1 MKFFNRIKSNSQKE
15 DPIKESNASDEQGS
29 LRDSAE
35 SDQQVPFN
43 ERVPFQDFVNIDIR
57 LKINDSEARLFHR
70 TRYNIEIQSE
80 GFPTKCVQRKSSD
93 FEGLHQIAQILF
105 PNADLPEFPRKISVL
120 SKKKRIKSYES
131 LLMKLVEESNKAP
144 SQQLRVKIR
153 KILYNFLFSLDSN
166 HTQIGEEQ
174 PLSRSQSNQESSQI
188 YLEQSQATLNEF
200 KDSVE
205 YYDNDSELL
214 SQSHDRRSKSYFFSD
229 SIADSELISDRNQS
243 FQGLHLV
250 KQGKGDN
257 PSNQVEINQKQE
269 QQVKNQLDYFHK
281 QDQKEKSSGGTYL
294 QILYRKDSF
303 SDEIRKEGYFY
314 LNIVGIKQLK
324 KYFLKICSQNVLI
337 YSLNS
342 QNQFEYCIPC
352 NSLQVVRG
360 QEKNQ
365 DTIFIGHRYDKYQIE
380 IKHVDEQKDKKNQQ
394 QINEEIL
401 KTYQEIKHC
410 VENCIKGTQQKPTGK
425 IIMELTQATLPKNLK
440 TENSTFHIIIKHMD
454 IKVMFYK
461 KQAQENILVKWGQKI
476 MLPIFDN
483 YSEIEIELYR
493 TYTSGMLMA
502 SSKEELVGTQV
513 IRIADIL
520 YNIYQYNSFFLETQ
534 LNSSHK
540 QSQANSAN
548 HQEVAEDLKIK
559 VIFKISDFSQKMSYF
574 ARNYEEKYENQILS
588 KNKYTPKERLEFK
601 VTRNRIKVMRS
612 NIIFKLNNFSEIL
625 NFRYPRIS
633 WIFYIFMILFAL
645 QFNMNYLFIYL
656 MLFLILTTLYC
667 HSEFRSQI
675 IQKFQSQIEKLS
687 LQNEDYFSQKIQTFK
702 EFELQKMADINQI
715 TIIQMEGIF
724 SKVKKYKK
732 YLGYLSYLMFHLIS
746 FVEKLKNLICWYHY
760 QKTYNFLVYAGLSI
774 ILYLI
779 IPFNLV
785 FATLIIKRLLKGR
798 KFYKIVKNH
807 NKKLVKS
814 FVYEIIKKFFP
825 EFSDNIKNPDK
836 EWPSNC
842 YTFLSLNKK
851 IVEQITQL
859 FKFKVKDDLLTQYKT
874 MNDLCNY
881 LTSTHEIIYLPKSVL
896 VKDFQ
901 NIQDKEKFIKK
912 KPLITKIFSHVYSFI
927 YNIPSDYY
935 RVIYPQQY

>member
-1 MKFFNRIKSNSQKE
+1 MRFFNRIKSNSQKE
-15 DPIKESNASDEQGS
+15 DPLKQPNASDELSS
-29 LRDSAE
+29 LRDSTE
-35 SDQQVPFN
+35 SDQQVPID

-57 LKINDSEARLFHR
+57 LKINDSETRIFHR

-80 GFPTKCVQRKSSD
+80 GFPTKFVQRKSSD

-105 PNADLPEFPRKISVL
+105 PNADLPEFPRKMSVL
-120 SKKKRIKSYES
+120 SKKKRIESYES
-131 LLMKLVEESNKAP
+131 LLMKLVEESNKAA

-153 KILYNFLFSLDSN
+153 RILYNFLFSLDSN
-166 HTQIGEEQ
+166 HTQIEDE
-174 PLSRSQSNQESSQI
+174 PLSRSQSNQESTQIQSEQNELSQSE
-188 YLEQSQATLNEF
+188 L
-200 KDSVE
+200 KDQVE
-205 YYDNDSELL
+205 YYDADNELIN
-214 SQSHDRRSKSYFFSD
+214 QRQDRRSKSYFLNEST
-229 SIADSELISDRNQS
+229 ADSELISDRNLS
-243 FQGLHLV
+243 FQGLHVV

-281 QDQKEKSSGGTYL
+281 LDQKEKSGVGNYL
-294 QILYRKDSF
+294 QILHRKDSF

-314 LNIVGIKQLK
+314 LNIVGIKQFK
-324 KYFLKICSQNVLI
+324 KYFLKICSQNLLI

-360 QEKNQ
+360 QEKDH
-365 DTIFIGHRYDKYQIE
+365 DTIFVGHRYDKYQIA
-380 IKHVDEQKDKKNQQ
+380 IKHVDEQKEKKSQQ

-401 KTYQEIKHC
+401 KTYQEIKHS
-410 VENCIKGTQQKPTGK
+410 VENCNKGIQQKPTGK
-425 IIMELTQATLPKNLK
+425 IIMELKEASLPKNSK
-440 TENSTFHIIIKHMD
+440 TENSTFHVVIKHMD
-454 IKVMFYK
+454 VKVMFYK
-461 KQAQENILVKWGQKI
+461 KQAQENIVTNWGQKI

-483 YSEIEIELYR
+483 YSEIEVEFYR

-540 QSQANSAN
+540 QNQTNHANNLTA
-548 HQEVAEDLKIK
+548 ADDLKIK
-559 VIFKISDFSQKMSYF
+559 VVFKISDFTQKMSYF

-588 KNKYTPKERLEFK
+588 KDKYTPKERLEFK

-612 NIIFKLNNFSEIL
+612 NLIFKLNNFSEIL

-633 WIFYIFMILFAL
+633 WIFYTFMILFTL

-656 MLFLILTTLYC
+656 MLFLILTTLCC
-667 HSEFRSQI
+667 HSEFRNQI
-675 IQKFQSQIEKLS
+675 IQKFQNPIEYLI
-687 LQNEDYFSQKIQTFK
+687 LQNEDYFIQKIQTFK
-702 EFELQKMADINQI
+702 EFELQKMTDINQI

-746 FVEKLKNLICWYHY
+746 FAEKLKNLICWYHY
-760 QKTYNFLVYAGLSI
+760 QKTYIFIIYASLSI

-785 FATLIIKRLLKGR
+785 FAALIIKRLLKGR
-798 KFYKIVKNH
+798 KFYKVVKNH
-807 NKKLVKS
+807 NQKLIKS

-851 IVEQITQL
+851 MVEQITQL

-874 MNDLCNY
+874 MKDLCEY
-881 LTSTHEIIYLPKSVL
+881 LTSTHEIIYLPKTVL

-912 KPLITKIFSHVYSFI
+912 KPIITKIFSYIYYFI

>member
-1 MKFFNRIKSNSQKE
+1 MKFFSKIKSNIQKE
-15 DPIKESNASDEQGS
+15 DPSKQSIASDELSS
-29 LRDSAE
+29 LRDSTE
-35 SDQQVPFN
+35 SDLQVPVD
-43 ERVPFQDFVNIDIR
+43 ESVPFQDFVNIDIR

-80 GFPTKCVQRKSSD
+80 GFPTKCVQKKSSD
-93 FEGLHQIAQILF
+93 FEGLHQIAQLLF
-105 PNADLPEFPRKISVL
+105 PNVDLPEFPRKMSVL
-120 SKKKRIKSYES
+120 SKKKRIESYES

-153 KILYNFLFSLDSN
+153 RILYNFLYSI
-166 HTQIGEEQ
+166 HTQIEEE

-188 YLEQSQATLNEF
+188 QSEQSQASSSEL
-200 KDSVE
+200 KDQVE
-205 YYDNDSELL
+205 YYEADNELISL
-214 SQSHDRRSKSYFFSD
+214 RQERRSKSYFLND
-229 SIADSELISDRNQS
+229 STADTELISDRNQS
-243 FQGLHLV
+243 FQGLHVV

-269 QQVKNQLDYFHK
+269 QQVKNQLDHFHK
-281 QDQKEKSSGGTYL
+281 LDQKEKSGVGSYL
-294 QILYRKDSF
+294 QILHRKDSL

-324 KYFLKICSQNVLI
+324 KYFLKICSQNILI

-352 NSLQVVRG
+352 NSLQVMRG
-360 QEKNQ
+360 LDKDQ
-365 DTIFIGHRYDKYQIE
+365 DTIFIGHRYDKYQIA
-380 IKHVDEQKDKKNQQ
+380 IKHVDEQKEKKAQS
-394 QINEEIL
+394 QINEEIIR
-401 KTYQEIKHC
+401 TYQEIKHC
-410 VENCIKGTQQKPTGK
+410 VENCNKGTKQKPTGK
-425 IIMELTQATLPKNLK
+425 IIMELKEASLPKNSK
-440 TENSTFHIIIKHMD
+440 TENSTFHIVIKHMD
-454 IKVMFYK
+454 VKVLFYK
-461 KQAQENILVKWGQKI
+461 KQAQENVVINWGQKV

-502 SSKEELVGTQV
+502 TSKEELIGTQV

-534 LNSSHK
+534 LNSSQK
-540 QSQANSAN
+540 QGQTNNANNQA
-548 HQEVAEDLKIK
+548 VAEDLKIK
-559 VIFKISDFSQKMSYF
+559 VVFKISDFTQKMSYF

-588 KNKYTPKERLEFK
+588 KDKYTQKERLEFK

-612 NIIFKLNNFSEIL
+612 NLIFKLNNFSEIL
-625 NFRYPRIS
+625 NFKYPRVS

-667 HSEFRSQI
+667 HSEFRSQVYE
-675 IQKFQSQIEKLS
+675 KFQKSIEYLIH
-687 LQNEDYFSQKIQTFK
+687 QNEDYFPQKIQTFK
-702 EFELQKMADINQI
+702 EFELQKMTDINQI

-732 YLGYLSYLMFHLIS
+732 YLGYLTYLMFHLIS

-760 QKTYNFLVYAGLSI
+760 QKTYIFLIYASLSI
-774 ILYLI
+774 FLYLV

-785 FATLIIKRLLKGR
+785 FAALTIKRLLKGM
-798 KFYKIVKNH
+798 KFYKIVKKH
-807 NKKLVKS
+807 NQRLIRL
-814 FVYEIIKKFFP
+814 FVQEIVKKFFP
-825 EFSDNIKNPDK
+825 EFSDNIKHPDK
-836 EWPSNC
+836 EWPQNC

-851 IVEQITQL
+851 MVEQVTQL
-859 FKFKVKDDLLTQYKT
+859 FKFKVKDDLLIQYKS

-912 KPLITKIFSHVYSFI
+912 KPLIIKVFSHIYYFI